1 MSIETPAAI
10 PGDVAPPAYA
20 GAAPKARARTLGLA
34 RIDVLLAIAFFV
46 LAMVPRTA
54 WIEYNDRAPQGLN
67 DPTLYLYFADSI
79 ANGTGYTRPT
89 GEKIA
94 YYPVGYPA
102 ALGGFRKAQDL
113 LGFDRTIYS
122 GKMFNGVLG
131 AATVSI
137 IYLLALRVLNRKTAI
152 VAALLLTIFPGQV
165 FYTGA
170 FLSEPLFTF
179 LLALAMLVLLWNPWP
194 REGLPYGQLAAV
206 GLLLSAATMT
216 RGITLTFPLVL
227 FAVWFFYMHS
237 RKRALI
243 QTAVL
248 FAGIAVFIVPWS
260 IRNTLAF
267 DTLVGPSTNVG
278 DDLCI
283 GNYRG
288 SGGRFTIEGKCFEG
302 YEGMSPSEVE
312 IARNRDGT
320 KIAIKDVLNY
330 PARMPVLVAHKAYWL
345 LYKDDDGLW
354 AVESY
359 GNDWFIEHPMREIL
373 SFAANSIYYAAM
385 ALAALGILAFM
396 FARDIRRL
404 IVALVALYIIAV
416 PLAFFGDPR
425 FHYPAIPFFVIIAA
439 ATLVALWDE
448 RKRFRASLRP
458 AATAIAPASPE
469 PQVPA

>member
-1 MSIETPAAI
+1 MSIDTPAAV
-10 PGDVAPPAYA
+10 PGETAAQSSAVARKTPR
-20 GAAPKARARTLGLA
+20 ARARVFGLA
-34 RIDVLLAIAFFV
+34 RIDVFLVIAFFV
-46 LAMVPRTA
+46 LAMIPRTA
-54 WIEYNDRAPQGLN
+54 WIEYNDREPQGLN

-122 GKMFNGVLG
+122 GKMFNGVVG

-137 IYLLALRVLNRKTAI
+137 IYLLALRVLNRRTAI
-152 VAALLLTIFPGQV
+152 AAALLMTIFPGQV

-170 FLSEPLFTF
+170 FVSEPLFTF
-179 LLALAMLVLLWNPWP
+179 LFALAMLVLLWNPWP

-206 GLLLSAATMT
+206 GLILSLATMT
-216 RGITLTFPLVL
+216 RGITLVFPLLL
-227 FAVWFFYMHS
+227 FGVWLFQMQS

-260 IRNTLAF
+260 IRNSLAF

-283 GNYRG
+283 GNFRG

-312 IARNRDGT
+312 IARNRDGVR
-320 KIAIKDVLNY
+320 IAIEDVLQY

-373 SFAANSIYYAAM
+373 SFAANSVYYAAM

-396 FARDIRRL
+396 LANDIRRL
-404 IVALVALYIIAV
+404 IIALTALYVIAV

-439 ATLVALWDE
+439 MTLMSLWDE
-448 RKRFRASLRP
+448 RPRFRAGTESD
-458 AATAIAPASPE
+458 APAPE
-469 PQVPA
+469 AAP